1 MDLECFFRI
10 EAELDHI
17 SLVLGLNGHMDK
29 CEEVEEIRYKLMRD
43 TEGITVKEAKEML
56 EPYKKLADS
65 IKIDE

>member
-1 MDLECFFRI
+1 MDLERFFRI

-29 CEEVEEIRYKLMRD
+29 CEEVENIRYKLMRN
-43 TEGITVKEAKEML
+43 TKEITVKEAKKML
-56 EPYKKLADS
+56 EPYRKLADS

>member
-1 MDLECFFRI
+1 MDLELFFRI

-29 CEEVEEIRYKLMRD
+29 CLEVEEIRYNLMQNIK
-43 TEGITVKEAKEML
+43 EITVNEAKKML

-65 IKIDE
+65 IKID